1 MPKNNN
7 QKLKAQA
14 VPTKRPGGMMGGPGR
29 GFGAPADKPKD
40 VKGTLRKLINYLGK
54 FKFLMLVVF
63 VLAISSTI
71 FAIVGPKILGGATT
85 ELYKG
90 LMNQISGSG
99 DGVNFDAIWQIITTL
114 IFLYFFSALLSYAQ
128 GFIMTNISMKITYKL
143 RDDIAIKIHKLPFS
157 YYDKTSTGDV
167 LSRLTNDVDAI
178 SQSFNQSLTQII
190 TSIAMLIGILVMMF
204 SISWQMTLIALCILP
219 ISGLLLAFIMKKSQK
234 HFTNQQGYIAIIN
247 GHVEEMYGNH
257 IIVKAFGGEEES
269 LIQFNDNNHKLYSA
283 AWRANFMSGLM
294 MPITT
299 FIGNLG
305 YVAICISGGYF
316 ASQGVIN
323 VGDIQAFIQYVRQF
337 TQPIAQ
343 ITQISNVIQQ
353 TLAASERVFEFLGE
367 EEEVHE
373 SEHAL
378 TVNRDDSV
386 PDTETNIHV
395 KGNVSFED
403 ISFGYDPEK
412 IIINDFSAN
421 VTEGKKIAIVGP
433 TGAGKTTIVN
443 LLMRFYDV
451 NSGAIKV
458 DGHNIKD
465 FKRDDLRGIFGMVLQ
480 DTWLFNGTIAE
491 NIRYGKLDATDEEVK
506 DATKTAQAH
515 HFITTL
521 PDGYNMVLNEEAS
534 NVSQGQKQLITI
546 ARAILANPKVLIL
559 DEATSSVDTRTEIL
573 IQKAMD
579 NLMHGRTSFI
589 IAHRLSTIRNADL
602 ILVLDKGNVIEQG
615 THEDLLKAKGF
626 YADLYN
632 SQFAKSAPVEIA

>member
-1 MPKNNN
+1 MPNNN
-7 QKLKAQA
+7 QKLSKNA
-14 VPTKRPGGMMGGPGR
+14 VPTKRPGGPGGAGMPGPGGMR
-29 GFGAPADKPKD
+29 FGAPADKPKD
-40 VKGTLRKLINYLGK
+40 VKGTLKKLLNYLGK
-54 FKFLMLVVF
+54 FKILMLVVF
-63 VLAISSTI
+63 ILAISSTI
-71 FAIVGPKILGGATT
+71 FAIVGPKVLGGATT

-99 DGVNFDAIWQIITTL
+99 AGVNFDAIWQIITTM
-114 IFLYFFSALLSYAQ
+114 IFLYFFSALLSYVQ
-128 GFIMTNISMKITYKL
+128 GFIMTNISMKITYRL
-143 RDDIAIKIHKLPFS
+143 RDDIAVKIHTLPFS

-178 SQSFNQSLTQII
+178 SQSFNQSITQII

-219 ISGLLLAFIMKKSQK
+219 VSGLLLAFIMKKSQK
-234 HFTNQQGYIAIIN
+234 HFTNQQGYIARIN

-269 LIQFNDNNHKLYSA
+269 LVQFNDNNNKLYGA

-294 MPITT
+294 MPITM

-316 ASQGVIN
+316 ASQGVIS

-337 TQPIAQ
+337 TQPITQ

-367 EEEVHE
+367 EEEVPE

-378 TVNRDDSV
+378 TVNRDDSIA
-386 PDTETNIHV
+386 DTETNIHV
-395 KGNVSFED
+395 AGNVSFED

-412 IIINDFSAN
+412 IIINDFSTN

-451 NSGAIKV
+451 NTGAIKV

-491 NIRYGKLDATDEEVK
+491 NIRYGNLDATDEKVK
-506 DATKTAQAH
+506 DAAKTAQAH

-521 PDGYNMVLNEEAS
+521 PDGYNMILNEEAS

-546 ARAILANPKVLIL
+546 ARAILADPKILIL

-615 THEDLLKAKGF
+615 THEELLASDGF

-632 SQFAKSAPVEIA
+632 SQFVKS